1 MYGAVLIGKQKTSF
15 LSRRILSVKS
25 TTRESEQI
33 QNVLEEEEE
42 DEEAHV
48 TFQSTQNMSG

>member
-1 MYGAVLIGKQKTSF
+1 MYRAVLIGKQKTSF
-15 LSRRILSVKS
+15 LSHRILSVKS

-42 DEEAHV
+42 GEEAHV
-48 TFQSTQNMSG
+48 TFQSTQNTSG